1 MERSEKLKKG
11 SFILLSLMLL
21 ISACKKDRTVL
32 KDHFILRNQGADMP
46 VWVEGNAA
54 AKALLIIVHG
64 GPGGDGQ
71 IYNTYMRGFSDK
83 MEKELAMVYWDQRG
97 SGNSA
102 GHFDKDIYNVNLFVD
117 DMSKLIQVLKKRYPE
132 KKIFVLGHSWG
143 GTLITAFVR
152 NAERQKSIDGFI
164 EVNGA
169 HNFLGVPEIVTAFK
183 IIGNDQIAANNNV
196 VEWREIVSYCQGVDI
211 DNPSDDELS
220 QLNAYGHQAETYLK
234 NAGLIVQ
241 ESGEEK
247 PGYFLLRGSYNFSTA
262 QSNLRT
268 TNSALFNELKRTD
281 FTKDFKDITLPSL
294 FIWGKYD
301 LVVPIEL
308 GKQAYAISGAADK
321 TFVEFEKSGHSP
333 MSNEMED
340 FSNLV
345 ISWVKARW

>member
-1 MERSEKLKKG
+1 MERNKKLKK
-11 SFILLSLMLL
+11 FLLACVGIALVFA
-21 ISACKKDRTVL
+21 ACKKDLAVL

-71 IYNTYMRGFSDK
+71 IYNTYMKGFSDK

-102 GHFDKDIYNVNLFVD
+102 GHFNKDIYNVNLFAD
-117 DMSKLIQVLKKRYPE
+117 DLDKLIQVLKTRYSG

-143 GTLITAFVR
+143 GTLITAFAR
-152 NAERQKSIDGFI
+152 NAERQKTIDGFI
-164 EVNGA
+164 EVDGA
-169 HNFLGVPEIVTAFK
+169 HNFSGIPELIRAFNQV
-183 IIGNDQIAANNNV
+183 GNEQIANKNSV
-196 VEWREIVSYCQGVDI
+196 IEWTDILDYCRTVDSTK
-211 DNPSDDELS
+211 PTDENIA
-220 QLNAYGHQAETYLK
+220 QLNKYGFETEAYLQKSGDLVY
-234 NAGLIVQ
+234 N
-241 ESGEEK
+241 SGEEK
-247 PGYFLLRGSYNFSTA
+247 PGYYLLRGSYNFSTA
-262 QSNLRT
+262 RANMGI
-268 TNSALFNELKRTD
+268 TNTVLFDELKRTD